1 MDELEV
7 AEQPLTGFDYSYWFE
22 CAACGTRVNIAADLY
37 ELQTTSTST
46 RPQADF
52 SRCGECDTEV
62 DVTELRPV
70 LRNLD
75 DIALQNDWV
84 DRLYWYHSSTY
95 ENWPDSEAYAD
106 AYIEQLANRRALRR
120 GSTPEQ
126 LLERYTSMA
135 LHVGT
140 YEAAIENMLRRLHDQ
155 DGRDGSPS
163 PYWLHRVQI
172 HLEPGDLEPGV
183 GEEPTDWVGNVPLSK
198 LDDEYGGARAVRYV
212 NVNEAHGSIS
222 ITIHPAVIATVA
234 TIEIPVEAV
243 AVETAAAAAATG
255 QAVDA
260 LAEIA
265 PLRPDT
271 TGIDDMLLR
280 FPSALERAFPD
291 AANPRRVQIEAI
303 AEQLGAYNKQ
313 RKQIWAD
320 LKTTLKLE
328 YLPTVNDQVHERFHN
343 ALPHTEDPAGYH
355 QSFRLMASLLA
366 HPHEVLAQFA
376 HAPMRTFDSHLSDD
390 AHGASATNRSRLP
403 GQRT

>member
-1 MDELEV
+1 MEPTRRVACCWHDEAVDELEF
-7 AEQPLTGFDYSYWFE
+7 AEQPLTGFDYGYWFD

-37 ELQTTSTST
+37 ELQTTSTAT
-46 RPQADF
+46 RPRADF

-75 DIALQNDWV
+75 DAALQDDWV
-84 DRLYWYHSSTY
+84 DKLFWYHSSTY
-95 ENWPDSEAYAD
+95 ENWPDDAAYAD
-106 AYIEQLANRRALRR
+106 AYKKRTANARAFSR
-120 GSTPEQ
+120 GWSTPEE
-126 LLERYTSMA
+126 LLERHTSMA

-155 DGRDGSPS
+155 DDRDGSPPS
-163 PYWLHRVQI
+163 YWLHRVQI
-172 HLEPGDLEPGV
+172 DLEPGDLAPGV
-183 GEEPTDWVGNVPLSK
+183 GEEPTDWLGNVPLSK

-222 ITIHPAVIATVA
+222 MAIHPAVIATVS

-243 AVETAAAAAATG
+243 SDETAAAAAATC

-260 LAEIA
+260 LSEIA

-280 FPSALERAFPD
+280 FPSALKRTFPD
-291 AANPRRVQIEAI
+291 PADPRRLEIEAV
-303 AEQLGAYNKQ
+303 ADQLGTYSKQ
-313 RKQIWAD
+313 RKRIWD
-320 LKTTLKLE
+320 ELKLTLESE
-328 YLPTVNDQVHERFHN
+328 YLPTVNVQVHERFCD
-343 ALPHTEDPAGYH
+343 ALAHTEDPAEYH
-355 QSFRLMASLLA
+355 QGFRLMASLLA

-376 HAPMRTFDSHLSDD
+376 HAPIRTIRL
-390 AHGASATNRSRLP
+390 AT
-403 GQRT
+403 